1 MLNWHKRK
9 IHLLLQKCVIHTE
22 EENNFLPKKK
32 HGLRPV
38 GTLSQMLLIL
48 YRAHRGMM
56 MMEVI
61 LMINRHHFLVPRV
74 ARLQK
79 VWPELGQKHIWR
91 PVKMSEQ
98 KICKNTIEG
107 QSLAS
112 LSVAKNESFQVF
124 RKILVYSKSKIVI
137 PTL

>member
-1 MLNWHKRK
+1 
-9 IHLLLQKCVIHTE
+9 
-22 EENNFLPKKK
+22 
-32 HGLRPV
+32 
-38 GTLSQMLLIL
+38 
-48 YRAHRGMM
+48 
-56 MMEVI
+56 
-61 LMINRHHFLVPRV
+61 
-74 ARLQK
+74 
-79 VWPELGQKHIWR
+79 
-91 PVKMSEQ
+91 MSEQ